1 MAGEALPYVQG
12 ESLKGSAAVHWRFVN
27 SPVTS
32 AAGDRS
38 TTGECRMEPS
48 TYSIVADL
56 LAKFH
61 TSSEWIQALWL
72 VALPAALVGMTWC
85 VADVLK
91 ALIARGAPRR
101 TNAPLIDMPPPGDV
115 DAQWLAYRNG
125 ELWLMRLSAPP
136 LSSRGAA
143 GEPGTHHR
151 GEWR

>member
-1 MAGEALPYVQG
+1 
-12 ESLKGSAAVHWRFVN
+12 
-27 SPVTS
+27 
-32 AAGDRS
+32 
-38 TTGECRMEPS
+38 MEPS

-91 ALIARGAPRR
+91 ALITALTPRR
-101 TNAPLIDMPPPGDV
+101 AGDGVVDMPASGEV

-125 ELWLMRLSAPP
+125 ELWLMRLPAPP
-136 LSSRGAA
+136 LPSRSAA

-151 GEWR
+151 DEWR